1 MNDKFPAKTLTA
13 VIAFSIAMAFLEAAV
28 VVYLRE
34 LYYPEGFC
42 FPLKIIPSKIL
53 VIELLREAATIIIL
67 AAIGWLS
74 AKRNLGRFA
83 GFMIAFG
90 VWDIFYY
97 VFLKLSLDWPVSL
110 LDWDILFLIP
120 LPWVGPVIAP
130 VLVSICLIGS
140 GVLIWLRESQ
150 NRSICISR
158 SHWILEVAAGLIII
172 GSFLINTKAVNSQSV
187 PASFRWEIFSIGLLS
202 GVIVFI
208 HAMKNVMSPDDDKH
222 LASGR

>member
-1 MNDKFPAKTLTA
+1 MNDSFPKKPLTA

-28 VVYLRE
+28 VIYLRE

-42 FPLKIIPSKIL
+42 FPLKMLPSNIL
-53 VIELLREAATIIIL
+53 VIELVRETSTIIIL

-74 AKRNLGRFA
+74 AKSSLGRFA

-97 VFLKLSLDWPVSL
+97 VFLKLSLDWPAGL
-110 LDWDILFLIP
+110 LDWDLLFLIP
-120 LPWVGPVIAP
+120 LPWIGPVIAP

-140 GVLIWLRESQ
+140 GVLVWLRESQ
-150 NRSICISR
+150 NRPVRISR
-158 SHWILEVAAGLIII
+158 RHWILEVVAGLVII
-172 GSFLINTKAVNSQSV
+172 GSFLTNIDVVIAQDV
-187 PASFRWEIFSIGLLS
+187 PDSFRWEIFSIGLLS

-208 HAMKNVMSPDDDKH
+208 HAVRKSDEP
-222 LASGR
+222 G

>member
-1 MNDKFPAKTLTA
+1 MKCNFPGKTLTA

-42 FPLKIIPSKIL
+42 FPLKMLPSKIL
-53 VIELLREAATIIIL
+53 VIEFIREAATIIIL

-74 AKRNLGRFA
+74 AKSFTGRFA

-110 LDWDILFLIP
+110 LEWDLLFLIP

-140 GVLIWLRESQ
+140 GVLFWLRESQ

-158 SHWILEVAAGLIII
+158 RHWILEVVAGLIII
-172 GSFLINTKAVNSQSV
+172 GSFLTNTKAVIAQSM

-208 HAMKNVMSPDDDKH
+208 HAVRKCDKP
-222 LASGR
+222 G

>member
-1 MNDKFPAKTLTA
+1 
-13 VIAFSIAMAFLEAAV
+13 MAFLEAAV

-42 FPLKIIPSKIL
+42 FPLKILPSKIL

-67 AAIGWLS
+67 AAVGWLS
-74 AKRNLGRFA
+74 AKSFLGRFA

-150 NRSICISR
+150 NRPVCISR
-158 SHWILEVAAGLIII
+158 RHWILEVTAGLIII
-172 GSFLINTKAVNSQSV
+172 GSFLTNAEAVIAQEV
-187 PASFRWEIFSIGLLS
+187 PTSFRWEIFSIGLLS

-208 HAMKNVMSPDDDKH
+208 NAVRKSDET
-222 LASGR
+222 G

>member
-1 MNDKFPAKTLTA
+1 MNDKYPGKTLTA

-42 FPLKIIPSKIL
+42 FPLKILPSKIF

-67 AAIGWLS
+67 AAVGWLS
-74 AKRNLGRFA
+74 AKSFLGRFA

-97 VFLKLSLDWPVSL
+97 AFLKLTLDWPVSL

-130 VLVSICLIGS
+130 VIVSICLIVS

-150 NRSICISR
+150 NRPVFISR
-158 SHWILEVAAGLIII
+158 RHWILEVVAGLIVI
-172 GSFLINTKAVNSQSV
+172 GSFLTNTEAIIAQNV
-187 PASFRWEIFSIGLLS
+187 PASFRWEIFTIGLLS

-208 HAMKNVMSPDDDKH
+208 HAVRKSDEP
-222 LASGR
+222 G

>member
-1 MNDKFPAKTLTA
+1 MDDNFPGKTLTA

-34 LYYPEGFC
+34 LFYPGGFC
-42 FPLKIIPSKIL
+42 FPLKMIPSKIL
-53 VIELLREAATIIIL
+53 AIELIREAATIIIL
-67 AAIGWLS
+67 AAVGWLS
-74 AKRNLGRFA
+74 AKSFLGRFA

-90 VWDIFYY
+90 VWDVFYY

-120 LPWVGPVIAP
+120 LPWVGPVLAP

-140 GVLIWLRESQ
+140 GVLVWLRESQ
-150 NRSICISR
+150 NRPLCISR
-158 SHWILEVAAGLIII
+158 RHWILEVAAGLIII
-172 GSFLINTKAVNSQSV
+172 GSFLTNAEVVIAQDV
-187 PASFRWEIFSIGLLS
+187 PASFRWEMLSIGLLF

-208 HAMKNVMSPDDDKH
+208 HAIRKSDEP
-222 LASGR
+222 G

>member
-1 MNDKFPAKTLTA
+1 MNGNFPRKTLTA

-28 VVYLRE
+28 VHYLRE

-42 FPLKIIPSKIL
+42 FPLKMIPLKIL
-53 VIELLREAATIIIL
+53 VVELVREAATIIML
-67 AAIGWLS
+67 AAVGWLS
-74 AKRNLGRFA
+74 AKSFLGRFA

-97 VFLKLSLDWPVSL
+97 VFLKLSMDWPVSL
-110 LDWDILFLIP
+110 LDWDLLFLIA

-140 GVLIWLRESQ
+140 GVLVWLRESQ
-150 NRSICISR
+150 KRSICISR
-158 SHWILEVAAGLIII
+158 RHWILEVAAGLIII
-172 GSFLINTKAVNSQSV
+172 GSFLTNTEAVIAQNV
-187 PASFRWEIFSIGLLS
+187 PSSFRWEIFSIGLLL

-208 HAMKNVMSPDDDKH
+208 HAMRKSDEP
-222 LASGR
+222 G

>member
-1 MNDKFPAKTLTA
+1 MKCNFPGKTLTA

-42 FPLKIIPSKIL
+42 FPLKMLPSRIL
-53 VIELLREAATIIIL
+53 VIELVREAATIIIL

-74 AKRNLGRFA
+74 AKSFTGRFA

-97 VFLKLSLDWPVSL
+97 AFLKLSMDWPVSL

-150 NRSICISR
+150 NRPVCISGR
-158 SHWILEVAAGLIII
+158 HWILEVAAGLIII
-172 GSFLINTKAVNSQSV
+172 GSFLTNTETVIAQNV

-208 HAMKNVMSPDDDKH
+208 HAVRKSDEP
-222 LASGR
+222 G

>member
-1 MNDKFPAKTLTA
+1 MQRLIDMNDKFPGKALAA
-13 VIAFSIAMAFLEAAV
+13 VITFSIAMAFLEAAV

-42 FPLKIIPSKIL
+42 FPLKILPSKIL

-67 AAIGWLS
+67 AAVGWLS
-74 AKRNLGRFA
+74 AKSFLGRFA

-150 NRSICISR
+150 NRPVCISR
-158 SHWILEVAAGLIII
+158 RHWILEVTAGLIII
-172 GSFLINTKAVNSQSV
+172 GSFLTNAEAVIAQEV
-187 PASFRWEIFSIGLLS
+187 PTSFRWEIFSIGLLS

-208 HAMKNVMSPDDDKH
+208 NAVRKSDET
-222 LASGR
+222 G